1 MGRILG
7 ILGILLVCLP
17 GRVLASHTG
26 WLFATGN
33 RIVITMTTYPRQFTP
48 NAVTLEAGKVV
59 DLVLENKGTGTHIF
73 MVYPPPQTPPKGSQG
88 WWEYVMANTYFQ
100 DMGEVLVHGKRDES
114 YVAATRLFEVG
125 VEAGKT
131 ITITFIPAKKGTFE
145 MASHLLAG
153 EPGGDYERG
162 MKGAFIVK

>member
-1 MGRILG
+1 M
-7 ILGILLVCLP
+7 
-17 GRVLASHTG
+17 
-26 WLFATGN
+26 
-33 RIVITMTTYPRQFTP
+33 
-48 NAVTLEAGKVV
+48 
-59 DLVLENKGTGTHIF
+59 
-73 MVYPPPQTPPKGSQG
+73 
-88 WWEYVMANTYFQ
+88 
-100 DMGEVLVHGKRDES
+100 HGKRDES

-153 EPGGDYERG
+153 ETGGDYERG